1 MIEDLDLAGV
11 MKLCP
16 TPHYRGKG
24 YKRGYACFEILDDS
38 TSVYTTESSEFF
50 FFLDRWLDYEL
61 VGTWEFF
68 VLCDD
73 TYEQNQMNWY
83 R

>member
-50 FFLDRWLDYEL
+50 FFFR
-61 VGTWEFF
+61 
-68 VLCDD
+68 
-73 TYEQNQMNWY
+73 
-83 R
+83 

>member
-1 MIEDLDLAGV
+1 MSHIFL
-11 MKLCP
+11 
-16 TPHYRGKG
+16 
-24 YKRGYACFEILDDS
+24 
-38 TSVYTTESSEFF
+38 
-50 FFLDRWLDYEL
+50 FLDRWLDYEL

-83 R
+83 H